1 MTREHRRNLDCAAP
15 PGGDSE
21 LDQTMKAKRMLD
33 LPNAPTYPVG
43 QVNLTCITLCA
54 ASSQQIVPELSAQI
68 LRRLQVSRQVVDNI
82 LKNNIP
88 AYGITTGVGSQKNH
102 VVGAD
107 AAADYNR
114 RLIRGHGTRVPGGH
128 WPPEIVRGALVVMLN
143 TFAAGR
149 SGVSP
154 ALAQLIAEKI
164 QVPAMPEIDTSGS
177 VGASDLVP
185 LAQLA
190 EWLLNSPEAKAAD
203 LPRAKEALSLMNSNA
218 FSLSAGAHCIEDLR
232 ALMTAYSLAAATTME
247 GFRCNPDAIS
257 TEVNAAHC
265 RPGQASVA
273 TRLRAHLDGSAL
285 WQPDAPRLLQ
295 DPLSFRNISQV
306 QGAAEEVLER
316 LTQIWEEELNS
327 VNDNPIVNCET
338 GRAYSHGNMDTTRQT
353 LALDTMR
360 QAMAKL
366 ADVAGERIHKLQW
379 PAFTGLPI
387 GLASEGSPIGGVQFL
402 NLGHI
407 AASTIAVVKIH
418 ATPHLLDSVGQIAD
432 GVEDTSGQAMQAVQQ
447 LRRLIDE
454 SWKVVALEL
463 AVAVWAIDRR
473 GIGPAIL
480 GRDVREVF
488 DLVRPLLP
496 IGSEGQEVFD
506 LGGVVDAVI
515 AYCTAHTELSPA
527 QTLDPRP
534 VTHTTVSG

>member
-1 MTREHRRNLDCAAP
+1 MPDHLNP
-15 PGGDSE
+15 P
-21 LDQTMKAKRMLD
+21 TF
-33 LPNAPTYPVG
+33 PIG
-43 QVNLTCITLCA
+43 QVNLTCTHLRAA
-54 ASSQQIVPELSAQI
+54 ASRQIVPELSAPVLQH
-68 LRRLQVSRQVVDNI
+68 LRISRQVVDDI
-82 LKNNIP
+82 LRDNIP
-88 AYGITTGVGSQKNH
+88 AYGVTTGVGSQKNH
-102 VVGAD
+102 SVGAD
-107 AAADYNR
+107 TVADYNR

-128 WPPEIVRGALVVMLN
+128 WPPEIVRGALVVLLN
-143 TFAAGR
+143 SFAAGR
-149 SGVSP
+149 SGISP
-154 ALAQLIAEKI
+154 ELAQLIAEKT
-164 QVPAMPEIDTSGS
+164 QAAAMPEIDTSGS

-190 EWLLNSPEAKAAD
+190 EWILNSPEAQVAS

-257 TEVNAAHC
+257 NEVNAAHC
-265 RPGQASVA
+265 RPGQAAASA
-273 TRLRAHLDGSAL
+273 RLRAHLAGSAL
-285 WQPDAPRLLQ
+285 WQPGAARLLQ

-316 LTQIWEEELNS
+316 LTQVWDEELNS
-327 VNDNPIVNCET
+327 VNDNPIVSCET

-379 PAFTGLPI
+379 PAFSGLPI
-387 GLASEGSPIGGVQFL
+387 GLASEDSPIGGVQFL

-407 AASTIAVVKIH
+407 AASSIAIVKIH
-418 ATPHLLDSVGQIAD
+418 ATPHLLDSVGQLAD

-447 LRRLIDE
+447 LRRLISE
-454 SWKVVALEL
+454 SWKVVALEM

-473 GIGPAIL
+473 GIAPVSL
-480 GRDVREVF
+480 GQDVREIF
-488 DLVRPLLP
+488 GLIRPLLP
-496 IGSEGQEVFD
+496 IESEGHDVFD
-506 LGGVVDAVI
+506 LGGVVDAVTT
-515 AYCTAHTELSPA
+515 YCTVNTEPA
-527 QTLDPRP
+527 CAYAVDPLP
-534 VTHTTVSG
+534 VSHAAIPG